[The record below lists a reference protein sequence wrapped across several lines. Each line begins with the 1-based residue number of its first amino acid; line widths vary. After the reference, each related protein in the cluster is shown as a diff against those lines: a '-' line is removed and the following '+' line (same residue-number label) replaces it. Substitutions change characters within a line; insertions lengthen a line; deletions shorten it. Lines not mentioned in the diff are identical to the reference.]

1 MSDDDVEFGPIDFLV
16 VEFPQI
22 GMNGEGLPLLADLV
36 DRGIIRILDL
46 VFLAK
51 AQDGSVVVVDVAD
64 FDANGELDLAVFA
77 GAGSDLLGVD
87 DVAEAGALLEPGSW
101 EPSWSTRTAGPR
113 RSPPPCAATARGWS
127 APGAS
132 RWPIWP
138 TPSRPWRLAA
148 EPARSPADPFE

>member
-22 GMNGEGLPLLADLV
+22 GINGEGLPLLADLV

-87 DVAEAGALLEPGSW
+87 DVAEAGALLEPGSSGAVLVYENRW
-101 EPSWSTRTAGPR
+101 AAPFAAALR
-113 RSPPPCAATARGWS
+113 RNGARMVGS
-127 APGAS
+127 GRIPLADLADA
-132 RWPIWP
+132 
-138 TPSRPWRLAA
+138 LEAA
-148 EPARSPADPFE
+148 EARR